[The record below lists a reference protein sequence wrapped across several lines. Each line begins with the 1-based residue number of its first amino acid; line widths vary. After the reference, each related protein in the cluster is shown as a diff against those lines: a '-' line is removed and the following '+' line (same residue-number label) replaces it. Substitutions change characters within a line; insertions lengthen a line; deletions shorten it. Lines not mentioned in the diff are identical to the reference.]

1 MFNNPNSNL
10 LFSFQIPVPVIPIP
24 FSQLIKR
31 QIVVPTLP
39 FLILNNFCL
48 FLVRSVDET
57 SDDLYRKRQDVHPSP
72 FILDP
77 RRGSPDWFALLS
89 NREQWRQR
97 DQQHR
102 MLVLFYAFPHVR
114 CSYAH
119 RFNM

>member
-1 MFNNPNSNL
+1 M
-10 LFSFQIPVPVIPIP
+10 
-24 FSQLIKR
+24 
-31 QIVVPTLP
+31 
-39 FLILNNFCL
+39 ILNNFCL

-57 SDDLYRKRQDVHPSP
+57 SDDLDCKRQDVHPSP
-72 FILDP
+72 FILNA

-89 NREQWRQR
+89 NWKQRRQSY
-97 DQQHR
+97 QQHR